1 MQNEYVI
8 TAVDIHLELSSW
20 AWSPNN
26 DDTSRPVISYVLV
39 EIATSLLS
47 TSLGLENFKRV
58 INQYEI
64 ILIITS

>member
-8 TAVDIHLELSSW
+8 TAVDIHLEPSSW

-26 DDTSRPVISYVLV
+26 DDTSRPVSSCVLV
-39 EIATSLLS
+39 EIAISLLS

-58 INQYEI
+58 INQFEV

>member
-26 DDTSRPVISYVLV
+26 DETSWPVISYVSV
-39 EIATSLLS
+39 EIATSLVS
-47 TSLGLENFKRV
+47 TPLDLENFKHV
-58 INQYEI
+58 INQYEVI
-64 ILIITS
+64 YLITS

>member
-26 DDTSRPVISYVLV
+26 DETARLVISYVSV

-47 TSLGLENFKRV
+47 TLLGLENFKRV
-58 INQYEI
+58 IKQYEVI
-64 ILIITS
+64 YLITS

>member
-26 DDTSRPVISYVLV
+26 DETSRPVISYVSV

-47 TSLGLENFKRV
+47 TPLGLENFKRV
-58 INQYEI
+58 INQYEVI
-64 ILIITS
+64 YLITS

>member
-26 DDTSRPVISYVLV
+26 DETSRPVISYVSV

-47 TSLGLENFKRV
+47 TPLNLENFKRV
-58 INQYEI
+58 INQYEVI
-64 ILIITS
+64 YLITS

>member
-8 TAVDIHLELSSW
+8 TAVDIHLEPSSL

-26 DDTSRPVISYVLV
+26 DDTSRPVSSYVSV

-58 INQYEI
+58 IN
-64 ILIITS
+64 